1 MEANI
6 RLGFDADLREY
17 WVGAQILRD
26 LGARSLRLLTNNPD
40 KVYELGAFG
49 LRIAERVPIEIEPQ
63 KFDMK
68 YLKTKKT
75 KMGHIL
81 NKYAL

>member
-26 LGARSLRLLTNNPD
+26 LGAKSLKLLTNNPD
-40 KVYELGAFG
+40 KIYELSSFG
-49 LRIAERVPIEIEPQ
+49 LRIAERVSIEIEPQ
-63 KFDMK
+63 KFDRR
-68 YLKTKKT
+68 YLETKKT

-81 NKYAL
+81 NRYAL